1 MGEEPLPG
9 AALLGW
15 RCCARA
21 DGARIAGGEM
31 ARTFVALALQPDAL
45 DVYQPDAVL
54 ALGISGV
61 RAMAEMALRRGRWF
75 TPHTRANG
83 IRLLANLHVCAG
95 VVGGGPYLELP

>member
-1 MGEEPLPG
+1 
-9 AALLGW
+9 
-15 RCCARA
+15 
-21 DGARIAGGEM
+21 
-31 ARTFVALALQPDAL
+31 
-45 DVYQPDAVL
+45 VL